1 MSGKA
6 HHRKPHTAVPHPHVK
21 HSQKTQPIEEMVLAN
36 DPDVLK
42 AAAAH
47 PGMNEDLALAF
58 LTRRDLPP
66 AALEALTKNAS
77 AMKHRRV
84 LTAIVAHVKTPRHV
98 SLPITRHLYTFELL
112 QIALAPAV
120 PTDVKMAVEDA
131 ITMRLES
138 ISAGERLALAKRGS
152 TRIAAA
158 LVFDKE
164 PAIMQAALTNPFMTE
179 VWIVKAIMSKD
190 ATASLVGEVSNH
202 VKWSLRKEIRVAL
215 LKNDKTPLG
224 RVLAFA
230 QSMSAPVLREVL
242 ATSRLS
248 SSVKEYLT
256 RELETRKSYQFSA
269 GS

>member
-6 HHRKPHTAVPHPHVK
+6 HHRKPHTVDSAHAKLAPIQ
-21 HSQKTQPIEEMVLAN
+21 SIEEMVQARE
-36 DPDVLK
+36 PEVLK
-42 AAAAH
+42 AAASDQR
-47 PGMNEDLALAF
+47 MTEDLALAF

-77 AMKHRRV
+77 VMKHRRV
-84 LTAIVAHVKTPRHV
+84 KAGIVAHVKTPRHV
-98 SLPITRHLYTFELL
+98 SLPIARHLYTFELL
-112 QIALAPAV
+112 QIAITPAV
-120 PTDVKMAVEDA
+120 PADVKMTVENA

-158 LVFDKE
+158 LLFDKE
-164 PAIMQAALTNPFMTE
+164 LGVMQAALLNPFMTE

-190 ATASLVGEVSNH
+190 STPALVSEVSHH
-202 VKWSLRKEIRVAL
+202 VKWSLRKEIRIAL

-248 SSVKEYLT
+248 AKVKEYLT
-256 RELETRKSYQFSA
+256 KELENRKSYQLNL

>member
-1 MSGKA
+1 MSAKS
-6 HHRKPHTAVPHPHVK
+6 HHRKPSTHTPHAK
-21 HSQKTQPIEEMVLAN
+21 HGPKSQTIEEMVWARESE
-36 DPDVLK
+36 VLR

-47 PGMNEDLALAF
+47 PGMTEDIALAF

-66 AALEALTKNAS
+66 AALEALSKNSS
-77 AMKHRRV
+77 AMKLRRV
-84 LTAIVAHVKTPRHV
+84 QAAIVAHVKTPRHV
-98 SLPITRHLYTFELL
+98 SLPIARHLYTFELL
-112 QIALAPAV
+112 QIALTPAV
-120 PTDVKMAVEDA
+120 PADVKKAVEDA

-138 ISAGERLALAKRGS
+138 ISIGERLALAKRGS

-158 LVFDKE
+158 LLFDNE
-164 PAIMQAALTNPFMTE
+164 PGVMRAALVNPFMTE

-190 ATASLVGEVSNH
+190 STSDLVSEVSHH
-202 VKWSLRKEIRVAL
+202 VKWSLRKEIRIAL

-242 ATSRLS
+242 ATSRLNAK
-248 SSVKEYLT
+248 VKEYLT
-256 RELETRKSYQFSA
+256 KELETRKSYQLNL

>member
-6 HHRKPHTAVPHPHVK
+6 HRKSHHPAHPPSK
-21 HSQKTQPIEEMVLAN
+21 HLPKSQTIEEMVQARE
-36 DPDVLK
+36 PDVLK

-47 PGMNEDLALAF
+47 PGMTEDIALAF

-66 AALEALTKNAS
+66 AALEALTKNGS
-77 AMKHRRV
+77 VMKHRRV
-84 LTAIVAHVKTPRHV
+84 MAAIVAHVKTPRHV
-98 SLPITRHLYTFELL
+98 SLPIARHLYTFELL
-112 QIALAPAV
+112 QIALTPAV
-120 PTDVKMAVEDA
+120 PADVKMAVEDA

-138 ISAGERLALAKRGS
+138 ISIGERLALAKRGS

-158 LVFDKE
+158 LLFDKE
-164 PAIMQAALTNPFMTE
+164 PGVMQAALVNPFMTE
-179 VWIVKAIMSKD
+179 VWIVKAIMSQD
-190 ATASLVGEVSNH
+190 STVALVGEVSH
-202 VKWSLRKEIRVAL
+202 HAKWSLRKEIRIAL

-242 ATSRLS
+242 ATSRLGAK
-248 SSVKEYLT
+248 VKEYLT
-256 RELETRKSYQFSA
+256 KELETRKSYQLKL

>member
-6 HHRKPHTAVPHPHVK
+6 HHRKPSAPPSHPK
-21 HSQKTQPIEEMVLAN
+21 DAPKSQTIEEMLQARE
-36 DPDVLK
+36 PEVLK

-47 PGMNEDLALAF
+47 PGMGEDIALAF

-66 AALEALTKNAS
+66 AALEALSKNAS

-84 LTAIVAHVKTPRHV
+84 MAAIVAHVKTPRHV
-98 SLPITRHLYTFELL
+98 SLPIARHLYTFELL
-112 QIALAPAV
+112 QIALTPAV
-120 PTDVKMAVEDA
+120 PADVKMAVEDA

-158 LVFDKE
+158 LLFDNE
-164 PAIMQAALTNPFMTE
+164 PGVMQAALVNPFMTE
-179 VWIVKAIMSKD
+179 VWIVKAIMSQD
-190 ATASLVGEVSNH
+190 STPALVSEVSH
-202 VKWSLRKEIRVAL
+202 HAKWSLRKEIRIAL

-242 ATSRLS
+242 ATSRLTAK
-248 SSVKEYLT
+248 VKEYLT
-256 RELETRKSYQFSA
+256 KELETRKSYQLNL

>member
-6 HHRKPHTAVPHPHVK
+6 QHRRPSSLTSHAKDAPKP
-21 HSQKTQPIEEMVLAN
+21 QPIEEMVQARE
-36 DPDVLK
+36 PEVLK

-47 PGMNEDLALAF
+47 PGMTEDIALAF

-66 AALEALTKNAS
+66 AALEALSKNGS

-84 LTAIVAHVKTPRHV
+84 MAGIVAHVKTPRHV
-98 SLPITRHLYTFELL
+98 SLPIARHLYTFELL
-112 QIALAPAV
+112 QIALTPAV
-120 PTDVKMAVEDA
+120 PADVKMAVEDA

-158 LVFDKE
+158 LLFDNE
-164 PAIMQAALTNPFMTE
+164 PGVMQAALVNPFMTE
-179 VWIVKAIMSKD
+179 VWIVKAIMSQD
-190 ATASLVGEVSNH
+190 STSALVSDVSHH
-202 VKWSLRKEIRVAL
+202 VKWSLRKEIRIAL

-248 SSVKEYLT
+248 AKVKEYLT
-256 RELETRKSYQFSA
+256 KELETRKSYQLNL

>member
-1 MSGKA
+1 MSGKS
-6 HHRKPHTAVPHPHVK
+6 HHHKSKPKHVAK
-21 HSQKTQPIEEMVLAN
+21 AQPIEEMVQAREA
-36 DPDVLK
+36 DVLK

-47 PGMNEDLALAF
+47 PGMTEDIALAF

-66 AALEALTKNAS
+66 AALEALTKNGS

-84 LTAIVAHVKTPRHV
+84 MAAIVSHVKTPRHV
-98 SLPITRHLYTFELL
+98 SLPIARHLYTFELL
-112 QIALAPAV
+112 QIALTPAV
-120 PTDVKMAVEDA
+120 PADVKMAVEDA
-131 ITMRLES
+131 IAMRLES

-158 LVFDKE
+158 LLFDKE
-164 PAIMQAALTNPFMTE
+164 PAVMQAALVNPFMTE
-179 VWIVKAIMSKD
+179 VWIVKAIMSQD
-190 ATASLVGEVSNH
+190 STPALVGEVSHH
-202 VKWSLRKEIRVAL
+202 VKWSLRKEIRIAL

-242 ATSRLS
+242 ATSRLNAK
-248 SSVKEYLT
+248 VKEYLSK
-256 RELETRKSYQFSA
+256 ELENRKSYQLNL